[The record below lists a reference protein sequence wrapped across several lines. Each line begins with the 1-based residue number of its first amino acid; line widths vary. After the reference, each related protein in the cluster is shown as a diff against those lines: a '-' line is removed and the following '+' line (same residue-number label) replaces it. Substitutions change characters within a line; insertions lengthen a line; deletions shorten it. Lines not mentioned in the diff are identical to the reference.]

1 MNENTVKVN
10 EIEEYEQP
18 EIEVEE
24 ALEESSGSGAFVAGI
39 VGGFLAYAAIGGVKK
54 LVTLAQMKLAERKQ
68 KKERPKPTIE
78 AESEDVADEQ
88 ENFEFDEE
96 APENK

>member
-1 MNENTVKVN
+1 MEENTVRTN

-54 LVTLAQMKLAERKQ
+54 LVAFAQTKLADRKQ
-68 KKERPKPTIE
+68 KEQTKTVIE
-78 AESEDVADEQ
+78 ADYTEVPDEQ
-88 ENFEFDEE
+88 QEDSDEDASE
-96 APENK
+96 EK

>member
-1 MNENTVKVN
+1 MEENTVKTN

-24 ALEESSGSGAFVAGI
+24 APEESSGSGAFVAGI

-54 LVTLAQMKLAERKQ
+54 LVAFAQTKWAERKQ
-68 KKERPKPTIE
+68 KEQSETVIDAACTGTQVEREDSEKET
-78 AESEDVADEQ
+78 SEE
-88 ENFEFDEE
+88 
-96 APENK
+96 K

>member
-1 MNENTVKVN
+1 MEENTVRTN

-24 ALEESSGSGAFVAGI
+24 APEESSGSGAFVAGI

-54 LVTLAQMKLAERKQ
+54 LVAFAQTKWAERKQ
-68 KKERPKPTIE
+68 KEQAKTVIDADYTEIQEDRQE
-78 AESEDVADEQ
+78 DSDEDASEE
-88 ENFEFDEE
+88 
-96 APENK
+96 K

>member
-1 MNENTVKVN
+1 MEENTVRTN

-24 ALEESSGSGAFVAGI
+24 APEESSGSGAFVAGI

-54 LVTLAQMKLAERKQ
+54 LVAFAQTKWAERKQ
-68 KKERPKPTIE
+68 KEQAKTVIE
-78 AESEDVADEQ
+78 ADYTEVPAEQQ
-88 ENFEFDEE
+88 ENSDEDASE
-96 APENK
+96 EK

>member
-1 MNENTVKVN
+1 MEENTVRTN

-54 LVTLAQMKLAERKQ
+54 LGAFAQTKWADRKQ
-68 KKERPKPTIE
+68 KEQTKTVIE
-78 AESEDVADEQ
+78 ADYTEVPDEQ
-88 ENFEFDEE
+88 QEDSDEDASE
-96 APENK
+96 EK

>member
-1 MNENTVKVN
+1 MEENTVKTN

-24 ALEESSGSGAFVAGI
+24 APEESSGSGAFVAGI

-54 LVTLAQMKLAERKQ
+54 LVAFAQTKWADRKQ
-68 KKERPKPTIE
+68 KEQTKTVIE
-78 AESEDVADEQ
+78 ADYTEVPDEQ
-88 ENFEFDEE
+88 QEDSDEDASE
-96 APENK
+96 EK

>member
-1 MNENTVKVN
+1 MEENTVRTN

-24 ALEESSGSGAFVAGI
+24 APEESSGSGAFVAGI

-54 LVTLAQMKLAERKQ
+54 LVAFAQTKWAERKQ
-68 KKERPKPTIE
+68 KEQSKTVIDADYTEIQEDRQNV
-78 AESEDVADEQ
+78 SEEDTS
-88 ENFEFDEE
+88 EE
-96 APENK
+96 K

>member
-1 MNENTVKVN
+1 MEENTVRTN

-24 ALEESSGSGAFVAGI
+24 APEESSGSGAFVAGI

-54 LVTLAQMKLAERKQ
+54 LVAFAQTKWADRKQ
-68 KKERPKPTIE
+68 KEQAKTVIE
-78 AESEDVADEQ
+78 ADYTEVPDEQ
-88 ENFEFDEE
+88 QEDSDEDASE
-96 APENK
+96 EK

>member
-1 MNENTVKVN
+1 MEENTVRTN

-18 EIEVEE
+18 EVEVEE

-54 LVTLAQMKLAERKQ
+54 LVAFAQTKWADRKQ
-68 KKERPKPTIE
+68 KETKKTVIE
-78 AESEDVADEQ
+78 ADYEVIKDEQ
-88 ENFEFDEE
+88 EDSEE
-96 APENK
+96 DTSEEK